1 MKYCMK
7 CGNELRMRSLKHEG
21 SIPYCAACGEYR
33 FPYANTAVS
42 LILLSPRQDQVLL
55 IQQYQKKDYIL
66 VAGYVNQKE
75 SLEEALQRECREEIG
90 RELTSIRYL
99 KSAYYE
105 PSNTLMCCFTAVA
118 DSVSLTNISAWEIDA
133 AKWFPFAQAIQ
144 MIKPNSLA
152 KHFLMSYIEKNKF
165 LEAISFQ

>member
-1 MKYCMK
+1 MSEFEMKYCMK
-7 CGNELRMRSLKHEG
+7 CGNELRMRNLKHEG

-90 RELTSIRYL
+90 RELTSIRFL

-118 DSVSLTNISAWEIDA
+118 DSVSLANISAWEIDA
-133 AKWFPFAQAIQ
+133 ANGFPLRRQ
-144 MIKPNSLA
+144 
-152 KHFLMSYIEKNKF
+152 YR
-165 LEAISFQ
+165 

>member
-21 SIPYCAACGEYR
+21 SIPYCEECCEYQ

-42 LILLSPRQDQVLL
+42 LILLSPKQDQVLL

-75 SLEEALQRECREEIG
+75 SLEEALQRECLEEIG
-90 RELTSIRYL
+90 REITSIRYL

-118 DSVSLTNISAWEIDA
+118 DSVSLANISAWEIDA
-133 AKWFPFAQAIQ
+133 AKWFPFDEALR

-152 KHFLMSYIEKNKF
+152 KLFLMSYIEKYKK
-165 LEAISFQ
+165 LSL

>member
-7 CGNELRMRSLKHEG
+7 CGNKLQKRYLKHEG
-21 SIPYCAACGEYR
+21 MTAYCEGCKEYR

-42 LILLSPRQDQVLL
+42 LILLSPQKDQVLL

-75 SLEEALQRECREEIG
+75 SLEEAAIRECREEIG
-90 RELTSIRYL
+90 RKLISLQYL

-105 PSNTLMCCFTAVA
+105 PSNTLMCCFVAVA
-118 DSVSLTNISAWEIDA
+118 DKESLADISTWEIDA
-133 AKWFPFAQAIQ
+133 AKWFSFDEALQA
-144 MIKPNSLA
+144 IKPNSLA
-152 KHFLMSYIEKNKF
+152 KHFF
-165 LEAISFQ
+165 ISFLNNQKAYNE

>member
-90 RELTSIRYL
+90 RELTSIRFL

-118 DSVSLTNISAWEIDA
+118 DSVSLANISAWEIDA

-152 KHFLMSYIEKNKF
+152 KHFFMSYIEKYKK
-165 LEAISFQ
+165 

>member
-90 RELTSIRYL
+90 RELTSIRFL

-118 DSVSLTNISAWEIDA
+118 DSVSLANISAWEIDA

-152 KHFLMSYIEKNKF
+152 KHFLMSYIEKYKK
-165 LEAISFQ
+165 

>member
-1 MKYCMK
+1 MSEQDMKYCMK
-7 CGNELRMRSLKHEG
+7 CGNELQMRSLKHEG

-42 LILLSPRQDQVLL
+42 LILLSPEQDQVLL

-118 DSVSLTNISAWEIDA
+118 DSVSLANISAWEIDA

-152 KHFLMSYIEKNKF
+152 KHFLMSYIEKYKK
-165 LEAISFQ
+165 